1 LLYYFSTLT
10 PCLDWKRESAD
21 GFMEAAFAVSR
32 SSRDFSLLFY
42 FFTKIAVL

>member
-10 PCLDWKRESAD
+10 PYLDWKRESAD
-21 GFMEAAFAVSR
+21 GFLEAAFALSR
-32 SSRDFSLLFY
+32 SSCDYFLLFY